1 MNKMYYITTFILILL
16 VSYIG
21 ITYSFSYTSEGNIVS
36 FKIIGPSI
44 LYIDVNYPYE
54 EYGVKAYVNDVDLS
68 DKVVIDSSMVDTS
81 KIGEYKVKYQVI
93 GDNYN
98 EYIYRIVRVIDGEK
112 PLITLNGED
121 KVFVLLNGY
130 YNEEGAKA
138 SDNLDGDLTSSIKI
152 ENNIDLKKE
161 GTYYVTYSVVDSNG
175 NTSIIK
181 REVNVKRSDVTL
193 ASMKGNDIIRSK
205 YDYSKYSNTIIM
217 NKFNNNGIYY
227 EGYVKDNASL
237 YKIKLKSTSSD
248 LEYLYNM
255 TISKNNYYKGN
266 LDLTTV
272 KDGEYDV
279 FIIGSSEERLLN
291 KLDGLSRILR
301 AKVGNKLITLS
312 YQDDMVRINVDTFK
326 YEYDIVIDPGHG
338 GYDTGAGNGIIL
350 EKTMNLKQSLYEK
363 CRYESMGLKVF
374 MTRENDTYG
383 TVLGDK
389 SLVDLQRRAL
399 AIGYYGSVS
408 RVVYSNHHNGSKDL
422 DDHGFEII
430 VPNSSDVD
438 DLVLEMSLYN
448 KYKSFY
454 NIYNGKRLYS
464 KNYDNSIIYNKANGK
479 VYDEEDYYAII
490 RIPYELFNI
499 KTVIYEPIYVSNDD
513 DFNWYWMKK
522 NWIKVDEIKIEEYVN
537 YLGKTYNPDNSQ
549 CLN

>member
-44 LYIDVNYPYE
+44 LYIDVNSPYE

-112 PLITLNGED
+112 PLITLNGEE

-152 ENNIDLKKE
+152 ENNINLKKE
-161 GTYYVTYSVVDSNG
+161 GTYYVTYSVTDSNG

-255 TISKNNYYKGN
+255 TIGKNNYYKGN

-272 KDGEYDV
+272 KNGEYDV

-301 AKVGNKLITLS
+301 AKVGNKLISLS

-338 GYDTGAGNGIIL
+338 GYDTSAGNGIIL

>member
-44 LYIDVNYPYE
+44 LYIDVNSPYE

-93 GDNYN
+93 RDNYN

-112 PLITLNGED
+112 PLITLNGEE

-152 ENNIDLKKE
+152 ENNINLKKE
-161 GTYYVTYSVVDSNG
+161 GTYYVTYSVTDSNG

-193 ASMKGNDIIRSK
+193 ASMKGNDIIRRK
-205 YDYSKYSNTIIM
+205 YDYSKYSNTLIM

-255 TISKNNYYKGN
+255 TIGKNNYYKGN

-272 KDGEYDV
+272 KNGEYDV

-301 AKVGNKLITLS
+301 AKVGNKLISLS

>member
-21 ITYSFSYTSEGNIVS
+21 ITYSFSYTSEGNVVS

-44 LYIDVNYPYE
+44 LYIDVNSPYE
-54 EYGVKAYVNDVDLS
+54 EYGANAYVNGVDLT

-81 KIGEYKVKYQVI
+81 KIGEYKVKYQI
-93 GDNYN
+93 INNNYN
-98 EYIYRIVRVIDGEK
+98 EYVYRIVRVIDGEK

-121 KVFVLLNGY
+121 KIFVLLNGY

-152 ENNIDLKKE
+152 ENNINLKKE
-161 GTYYVTYSVVDSNG
+161 GTYYVTYSVTDSNG

-193 ASMKGNDIIRSK
+193 ASMKGNDIIRNK
-205 YDYSKYSNTIIM
+205 DDYSKYSNTIIM

-272 KDGEYDV
+272 KNGEYDV

-301 AKVGNKLITLS
+301 SKVGNKLITFS
-312 YQDDMVRINVDTFK
+312 YQDDMVRISVDTFK

-374 MTRENDTYG
+374 MIREKDNYG

-448 KYKSFY
+448 KYKNLYDVS
-454 NIYNGKRLYS
+454 GKRLYS
-464 KNYDNSIIYNKANGK
+464 KNY
-479 VYDEEDYYAII
+479 
-490 RIPYELFNI
+490 
-499 KTVIYEPIYVSNDD
+499 
-513 DFNWYWMKK
+513 
-522 NWIKVDEIKIEEYVN
+522 
-537 YLGKTYNPDNSQ
+537 
-549 CLN
+549 